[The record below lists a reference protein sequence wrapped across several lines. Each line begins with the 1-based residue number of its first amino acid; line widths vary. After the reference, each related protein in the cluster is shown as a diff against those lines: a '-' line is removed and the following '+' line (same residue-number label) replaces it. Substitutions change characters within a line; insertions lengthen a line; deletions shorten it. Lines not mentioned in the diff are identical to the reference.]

1 MLGQSSRTQRCW
13 QNCSIKLKGRQ
24 KKEFPLGRNEYLVTF
39 MNSVRGR
46 CTNAALSPFP
56 RLYSTV
62 TLSKRE
68 TSPRIHPSGT
78 TGRSIK
84 TADRPSERFEFEFQS
99 IRFDRIAILSAN
111 KRETRWNWPFWRTV
125 SGNAKWFLIFSSDTW
140 TYKGVRGSLSS
151 LSLSMLA
158 LDRVES
164 MLFPSLALVSFWIFP
179 QKYIWWMLVYRHDGG
194 SLLCLREI
202 LNRRDFLCTRT
213 DDGVFQSLGGRG

>member
-1 MLGQSSRTQRCW
+1 
-13 QNCSIKLKGRQ
+13 
-24 KKEFPLGRNEYLVTF
+24 

-151 LSLSMLA
+151 LSLNARARQSGIDVIPVVGARKFLNFSPEIY
-158 LDRVES
+158 LVDV
-164 MLFPSLALVSFWIFP
+164 SL
-179 QKYIWWMLVYRHDGG
+179 
-194 SLLCLREI
+194 
-202 LNRRDFLCTRT
+202 
-213 DDGVFQSLGGRG
+213 